1 MLSFFL
7 FTINTLRFTLPIL
20 TLYGTA
26 PTFIT
31 FWFLLRSI
39 TSILFPR
46 HIYRR
51 CDDHLYSIYQRLVLF
66 FFQNWVSV
74 KIYVHGDY
82 EKIFKKKENVLY
94 ISNHQSSV
102 DWIITNML
110 AVHQGS
116 LGHIRYVLKSDLKWI
131 PFYGFY
137 FQQHGC
143 IYVRRND
150 KGDID
155 RVEKGMRQIEYN
167 GLPVWLVIFPEGTR
181 FNPINNQDA
190 IQRSRLFAQEKG
202 LVPFDYV
209 LYPRTGA
216 TVAAIKALKHKLD
229 AVYDI
234 TIMYN
239 QTYDHQQQ
247 IRLNAP
253 SMAEY
258 LQSETNELHIDI
270 RRIEINEIPSET
282 NEQIS
287 NWLYQRFQLKDK
299 LLKNFYNYYKTKN
312 DESIIFTCDRK
323 DKPIELELPLRETIY
338 SCFFLTL
345 TTLPFILSERGRSF
359 YLKICLIG
367 TPLTLIWMHL
377 FPYSRFNSN
386 IDNQLE

>member
-1 MLSFFL
+1 
-7 FTINTLRFTLPIL
+7 
-20 TLYGTA
+20 
-26 PTFIT
+26 
-31 FWFLLRSI
+31 
-39 TSILFPR
+39 
-46 HIYRR
+46 
-51 CDDHLYSIYQRLVLF
+51 
-66 FFQNWVSV
+66 
-74 KIYVHGDY
+74 IYVHGDY

-253 SMAEY
+253 SMAGKLTIIY
-258 LQSETNELHIDI
+258 RDPP
-270 RRIEINEIPSET
+270 IP
-282 NEQIS
+282 IS
-287 NWLYQRFQLKDK
+287 ILGLK
-299 LLKNFYNYYKTKN
+299 LT
-312 DESIIFTCDRK
+312 
-323 DKPIELELPLRETIY
+323 ELEL
-338 SCFFLTL
+338 
-345 TTLPFILSERGRSF
+345 
-359 YLKICLIG
+359 
-367 TPLTLIWMHL
+367 
-377 FPYSRFNSN
+377 
-386 IDNQLE
+386 

>member
-1 MLSFFL
+1 MLSVFL
-7 FTINTLRFTLPIL
+7 LTINSLRFALPIV
-20 TLYGTA
+20 TLFGTA
-26 PTFIT
+26 PTFFT

-39 TSILFPR
+39 TFVFPP

-66 FFQNWVSV
+66 FFQNWVHV
-74 KIYVHGDY
+74 KIYLHGDY
-82 EKIFKKKENVLY
+82 EEIFKKKENVLY

-102 DWIITNML
+102 DWIIANML

-116 LGHIRYVLKSDLKWI
+116 LGHIRYILKNDLKWI
-131 PFYGFY
+131 PLYGFY

-150 KGDID
+150 KGDIN
-155 RVEKGMRQIEYN
+155 RVEKGIRLIQYN

-181 FNPINNQDA
+181 FNPICNQDA
-190 IQRSRLFAQEKG
+190 IQRSRQFSQQKG
-202 LVPFDYV
+202 LSQFDYV

-239 QTYDHQQQ
+239 QSYDYNQK
-247 IRLNAP
+247 IRLAAP
-253 SMAEY
+253 TMAEY
-258 LQSETNELHIDI
+258 LQSRTNELHIDI
-270 RRIEINEIPSET
+270 RRIGINEIPSET

-299 LLKNFYNYYKTKN
+299 LLKNFYDFHENKKN
-312 DESIIFTCDRK
+312 ELIIFSSDIK
-323 DKPIELELPLRETIY
+323 DKPYELELALRETIY
-338 SCFFLTL
+338 SWFFFTL
-345 TTLPFILSERGRSF
+345 TTLPFILTERGRSI
-359 YLKICLIG
+359 YWKICLFG
-367 TPLTLIWMHL
+367 TPLTLLWMHL
-377 FPYSRFNSN
+377 FPYSHFQSKT
-386 IDNQLE
+386 DH